1 MPITLSAK
9 VPKKFVN
16 RLLEYSEETG
26 TPIHDCLLEALD
38 DFVNCNVR
46 LRLEYLRT
54 YRAIQAEVE
63 SAEPCTAA
71 VQ

>member
-1 MPITLSAK
+1 MPITLTAK
-9 VPKKFVN
+9 VPRKFVN

-54 YRAIQAEVE
+54 YRAVQAAVE
-63 SAEPCTAA
+63 TAEPCASTL
-71 VQ
+71 Q